1 MLGIESFHTL
11 VEKSLWHK
19 RGEQVWAIEN
29 GGLFHLWISP
39 CGLKQCA
46 LELMHFYPRMLNCY
60 LKLPSTPTTHST
72 RVWAI
77 ENGGLFHLW
86 ISPCGLKQCALELIY
101 KSEEQVPIEIVF
113 DMLGFNMLNP
123 KMKNHPPF
131 VLPRLSNMQRSQ
143 HTKLLRRNKDSF

>member
-1 MLGIESFHTL
+1 MKKMALGCLGYITSSAARGGAGSFKNL
-11 VEKSLWHK
+11 S
-19 RGEQVWAIEN
+19 
-29 GGLFHLWISP
+29 
-39 CGLKQCA
+39 
-46 LELMHFYPRMLNCY
+46 
-60 LKLPSTPTTHST
+60 
-72 RVWAI
+72 
-77 ENGGLFHLW
+77 
-86 ISPCGLKQCALELIY
+86 IY

>member
-1 MLGIESFHTL
+1 MCIFLIITSSAARGGAGSFKK
-11 VEKSLWHK
+11 V
-19 RGEQVWAIEN
+19 
-29 GGLFHLWISP
+29 
-39 CGLKQCA
+39 
-46 LELMHFYPRMLNCY
+46 MY
-60 LKLPSTPTTHST
+60 
-72 RVWAI
+72 
-77 ENGGLFHLW
+77 
-86 ISPCGLKQCALELIY
+86 IY

>member
-1 MLGIESFHTL
+1 MFCCLLLYLNLLFLNKVDKTLCFAVFYLCLGLLCLGRGSYNIEPHEAVPEVS
-11 VEKSLWHK
+11 KKYS
-19 RGEQVWAIEN
+19 
-29 GGLFHLWISP
+29 
-39 CGLKQCA
+39 
-46 LELMHFYPRMLNCY
+46 
-60 LKLPSTPTTHST
+60 
-72 RVWAI
+72 
-77 ENGGLFHLW
+77 
-86 ISPCGLKQCALELIY
+86 IY